1 MKIFGGH
8 KRAYIDKE
16 YELISELKRGDYDA
30 FDKLYN
36 LYADSLYSFILKMTK
51 SRSESED
58 ILQETFLKVWYMRE
72 KISPD
77 KSFKSFLFTISHNL
91 IIDSFRI
98 KLNNIDFEFFL
109 QNDIEH
115 PLENS
120 MEESSED
127 FLKLLSLAK
136 RKISDKQRAIFELK
150 YEKGYSN
157 VEIAEKLNLSEKT
170 IRNQSSI
177 IVNIIKNALA
187 LIVLFIISR

>member
-1 MKIFGGH
+1 
-8 KRAYIDKE
+8 
-16 YELISELKRGDYDA
+16 
-30 FDKLYN
+30 
-36 LYADSLYSFILKMTK
+36 
-51 SRSESED
+51 
-58 ILQETFLKVWYMRE
+58 
-72 KISPD
+72 
-77 KSFKSFLFTISHNL
+77 
-91 IIDSFRI
+91 
-98 KLNNIDFEFFL
+98 
-109 QNDIEH
+109 
-115 PLENS
+115 

-187 LIVLFIISR
+187 LIILFIISR